1 MDVQHSIR
9 TERILQICVD
19 TSKILVG
26 PLSGTFF
33 ATSHGKGPCD
43 GVGGTVK
50 RLAARASL
58 QRPYSDQIMSP
69 KQLFLF
75 AQTEIPTVNF
85 YFATTDE
92 YQKEAALLNDIFES
106 ACTVAGTH
114 KVHSVHPVSP
124 EMVEVKEFSRSN
136 ETRLERVVQ
145 QTSPKNTGIKF
156 ADING
161 YVTARYDDHWW
172 LGCVIRTYPEMSE
185 AQVSFLHPHG
195 PARAFQY
202 PQRPDILTVSMQD
215 ILTTGLEPATVTGR
229 SYTLTQLEMS
239 SASTAL
245 SA

>member
-1 MDVQHSIR
+1 
-9 TERILQICVD
+9 
-19 TSKILVG
+19 
-26 PLSGTFF
+26 
-33 ATSHGKGPCD
+33 
-43 GVGGTVK
+43 
-50 RLAARASL
+50 
-58 QRPYSDQIMSP
+58 MSP

-106 ACTVAGTH
+106 ACTLAGTH

-172 LGCVIRTYPEMSE
+172 LGCVIRTIAHIQRRVRHKS
-185 AQVSFLHPHG
+185 
-195 PARAFQY
+195 AFC
-202 PQRPDILTVSMQD
+202 IHMAL
-215 ILTTGLEPATVTGR
+215 LELFNIR
-229 SYTLTQLEMS
+229 RDQIF
-239 SASTAL
+239 
-245 SA
+245 